1 MTKSDFYWLCGYLEG
16 EGSFMKGPPSRP
28 QYPVLSATSTDEDII
43 QRVGQLLNVSYCS
56 VTKRKAHWRQSH
68 TLRIHGRKAVE
79 LMKEMRPQMSQ
90 RRQMQIDAAVA
101 SYERRP
107 MRGSSKLTDEK
118 IREIKRL
125 IREGVSTRQI
135 AASVPCST
143 WSVNRIKNHGAF
155 AYIQ

>member
-1 MTKSDFYWLCGYLEG
+1 
-16 EGSFMKGPPSRP
+16 
-28 QYPVLSATSTDEDII
+28 
-43 QRVGQLLNVSYCS
+43 
-56 VTKRKAHWRQSH
+56 
-68 TLRIHGRKAVE
+68 
-79 LMKEMRPQMSQ
+79 
-90 RRQMQIDAAVA
+90 
-101 SYERRP
+101 